1 MIKRRVL
8 AAMLLGSAGLWSV
21 PALAV
26 ITCSVSA
33 NGVAFGAYDPLSGD
47 DRDSTGSVT
56 VECTRLPLGSLTVNY
71 EVRLNAGNRGSF
83 TPRAMSAGADTLEYN
98 LYTDP
103 TRTTTWG
110 DGSSG
115 TVSQSGSL
123 SWGLGGL
130 YGTKTQSFTTY
141 GRIFG
146 AQFVPAGTYSDTIT
160 VTVLY

>member
-26 ITCSVSA
+26 ITCSVTAGS
-33 NGVAFGAYDPLSGD
+33 VAFGAYDPLSGGN
-47 DRDSTGSVT
+47 RDSTGSVT
-56 VECTRLPLGSLTVNY
+56 VECTRSLFSAFTVNY

-83 TPRAMSAGADTLEYN
+83 TPRAMNAGADTLEYN

-103 TRTTTWG
+103 TRTTIWG

-123 SWGLGGL
+123 SWVLFQF
-130 YGTKTQSFTTY
+130 GTKTQTFTTY